1 MVATLRTGSEILVPA
16 NGPTVRFDE
25 DASTKTKSPAGDSAA
40 ARFAGSSSI
49 LLKSRSWGLR
59 PRLYSAV
66 RFADSA
72 PFNSIDPISA

>member
-49 LLKSRSWGLR
+49 LLNLDPGACAPGFILPSASRTQR
-59 PRLYSAV
+59 
-66 RFADSA
+66 
-72 PFNSIDPISA
+72 PFNSIELISA